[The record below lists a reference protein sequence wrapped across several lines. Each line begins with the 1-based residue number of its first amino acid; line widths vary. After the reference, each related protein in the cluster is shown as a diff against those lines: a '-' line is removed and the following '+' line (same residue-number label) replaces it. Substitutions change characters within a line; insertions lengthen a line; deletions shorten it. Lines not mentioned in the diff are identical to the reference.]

1 MRKLFVAAALL
12 GGMAYLGSTT
22 AQEFDQELFKKIRQA
37 GQIMRDH
44 PVMVVN
50 NPGVQKELKLDDDQV
65 KAVKDKV
72 TPPAGMGFGFGG
84 GGGFGKGKGGGKGGG
99 GADFKERFAKQMEKM
114 QVLKDVPEDKMEDK
128 VHEIYKD
135 ELDGPTKELEKI
147 LKPEQQARL
156 KQIARQQGGPRAYLK
171 SDNVKDLS
179 LTDEQK
185 TKLREIVTELDKDV
199 AELMPRGGF
208 GKGGGGGFT
217 PETREKLEA
226 LNKEAGEKADKVL
239 TAEQKT
245 KWKALTGEAYTVRF
259 EFGRPKKDD

>member
-44 PVMVVN
+44 PVVVVN

-65 KAVKDKV
+65 KAVKEKV
-72 TPPAGMGFGFGG
+72 TPPAGTFGFGG
-84 GGGFGKGKGGGKGGG
+84 GGGFGKGKGKGGG
-99 GADFKERFAKQMEKM
+99 GGDFKERFAKQMEKM
-114 QVLKDVPEDKMEDK
+114 QVLKDVPDDKMEEK
-128 VHEIYKD
+128 VHDLYKE
-135 ELDGPTKELEKI
+135 ELEGPTKELDKI

-171 SDNVKDLS
+171 SQNVKDLN

-185 TKLREIVTELDKDV
+185 TKLREITTELDKDV
-199 AELMPRGGF
+199 AELMPKGGF
-208 GKGGGGGFT
+208 GKGAGGGGFS
-217 PETREKLEA
+217 PELREKLEA
-226 LNKEAGEKADKVL
+226 LNKEAAEKAANVL
-239 TAEQKT
+239 TAEQKS
-245 KWKALTGEAYTVRF
+245 KWKELIGEAYAVRF